1 MVKGLSE
8 SYGANREGLR
18 RSEILP
24 VAESTVNRFAQQ
36 TDVCSTQDDTLR
48 QAQDD
53 RLRKGNYEFNI
64 FCSNKDLDGSLLQG
78 IAFDEWVNYN
88 AHTKIWYS
96 SSNNILP
103 VLQREIKNE
112 SSIIT

>member
-1 MVKGLSE
+1 MKIFVSIPWFHPAYKAGGPIQSIANMVRQMCN
-8 SYGANREGLR
+8 YANGQ
-18 RSEILP
+18 ICKY
-24 VAESTVNRFAQQ
+24 Q
-36 TDVCSTQDDTLR
+36 
-48 QAQDD
+48 
-53 RLRKGNYEFNI
+53 FNI

-78 IAFDEWVNYN
+78 VAFDEWVNYN

>member
-8 SYGANREGLR
+8 SYGVNREGLR

-36 TDVCSTQDDTLR
+36 TDVCSTQDDKTKKDDSLR
-48 QAQDD
+48 SDNFQF
-53 RLRKGNYEFNI
+53 KI

-78 IAFDEWVNYN
+78 VAFDEWVPYN
-88 AHTKIWYS
+88 ANTKVWYS
-96 SSNNILP
+96 STDNVLP
-103 VLQREIKNE
+103 VLH
-112 SSIIT
+112 